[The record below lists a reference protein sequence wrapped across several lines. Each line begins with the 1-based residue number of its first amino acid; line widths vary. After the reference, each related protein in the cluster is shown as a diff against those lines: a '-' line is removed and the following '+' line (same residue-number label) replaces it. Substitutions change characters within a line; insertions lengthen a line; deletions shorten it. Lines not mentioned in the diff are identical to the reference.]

1 MVCHFPQELLSPS
14 HPFFPFTSHAY
25 RPHWP
30 LSPVGCPNKLP
41 LLHLVVSF
49 ASSTSPLLRDLDVV
63 LHLAFKPHHLRRN
76 FLLWLFKMTCLAMIF
91 LLLFIVRNKSGSRWA
106 TSGTTS
112 YLVPAVLYVHVRE
125 IASWAPYVNYFQWHS
140 VGTFLSGPVRIPLK
154 DQQTLH
160 FNSVDTSL
168 SWLRPKGVERVG
180 LETDVS
186 TFACMYE
193 ERGTFGVMV
202 GTVGLSALGLHTN
215 L

>member
-1 MVCHFPQELLSPS
+1 M
-14 HPFFPFTSHAY
+14 
-25 RPHWP
+25 
-30 LSPVGCPNKLP
+30 
-41 LLHLVVSF
+41 
-49 ASSTSPLLRDLDVV
+49 
-63 LHLAFKPHHLRRN
+63 
-76 FLLWLFKMTCLAMIF
+76 
-91 LLLFIVRNKSGSRWA
+91 
-106 TSGTTS
+106 
-112 YLVPAVLYVHVRE
+112 
-125 IASWAPYVNYFQWHS
+125 
-140 VGTFLSGPVRIPLK
+140 GTFLSGPVRIPLK